1 MNLRTFSA
9 DASGSSVESP
19 IISTPRERN
28 SLFSFTSSGISRRHG
43 PHQVAQKLITITLPK
58 KSPSLNDAPFASF
71 NGATATSIGNEIPAD
86 GEVATVGGGVDAGE
100 STSSGFDVVAVAA
113 GTKSPMW

>member
-9 DASGSSVESP
+9 DAAGASVESP

-43 PHQVAQKLITITLPK
+43 PHQVAQRLITITLPK
-58 KSPSLNDAPFASF
+58 KSPSLKDAPVASF
-71 NGATATSIGNEIPAD
+71 SGTTATSSGKSVIAGGAA
-86 GEVATVGGGVDAGE
+86 VTVGAAAGADALAFTG
-100 STSSGFDVVAVAA
+100 SAAVAVVT
-113 GTKSPMW
+113 GMW